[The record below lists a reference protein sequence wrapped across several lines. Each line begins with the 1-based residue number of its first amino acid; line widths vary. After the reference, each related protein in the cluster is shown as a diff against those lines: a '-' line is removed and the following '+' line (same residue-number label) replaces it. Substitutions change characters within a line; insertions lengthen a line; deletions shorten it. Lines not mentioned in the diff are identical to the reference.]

1 MEDFYKFDCGCKWPI
16 LKNSEN
22 GKMPKLKI
30 DLQNLPD
37 CDLAWKIF
45 ANGDTKGIFQLE
57 SHLGKQW
64 SKKLRPKNMEHLSA
78 LGALLRPGCLRALD
92 EEGVSMTEHYCKRV
106 NGFEKVPSYHASVD
120 NILKPTYGALVF
132 QEQAMQIAQAVAGFN
147 LQEADVLRKAI
158 GKKNTQ
164 EMANCKKM
172 FIEGAKKAAVISDEQ
187 AEELFG
193 WIQASQRYS
202 FNKSHS
208 SAYGYTGYDT
218 AYLKS
223 HFPVY
228 FFTSWL
234 YYAKDKADSSQE
246 VADLIDNAKLYNI
259 NVYPPDIRMLKS
271 NFYTDGE
278 SIWFGLSDIKG
289 IGTSQI
295 NKLINCFNSQSEKID
310 SWIKFLINCS
320 DSISST
326 SVSKIIAVGGFD
338 WTGEYR
344 QKLIAELETWNQLTQ
359 KEKEWI
365 RENCKDYK
373 NIKDCILLLA
383 KPKKEGGGCSN
394 KNRVSLVNDL
404 YNMLENPPTTYND
417 PITWKVWAERESLGI
432 ALSCSLTDGSDNQS
446 ANTTCKEFYFGKT
459 GFMVLSVEILDVK
472 EIITKKGKDPGRK
485 MARLTVSDSSCKID
499 NAIIFPDA
507 YELFVD
513 KIFVGNTVLIRVER
527 DRKTDAMVLKDI
539 NQL

>member
-16 LKNSEN
+16 LEPSKN
-22 GKMPKLKI
+22 GKIPKLKI
-30 DLQNLPD
+30 NLHNLPY

-45 ANGDTKGIFQLE
+45 SNGDTKGIFQLE

-64 SKKLRPKNMEHLSA
+64 SKKLKPKNMEHLSA

-92 EEGVSMTEHYCKRV
+92 EDGISMTEHYCKRV
-106 NGFEKVPSYHASVD
+106 NGLEKVPSYHESVD
-120 NILKPTYGALVF
+120 EILKPTYGALVF

-172 FIEGAKKAAVISDEQ
+172 FIDGAKKAQIISDQQ

-208 SAYGYTGYDT
+208 SAYGFTGYDT

-223 HFPVY
+223 HFPVQ

-234 YYAKDKADSSQE
+234 FYAKDKADSSQE

-259 NVYPPDIRMLKS
+259 NVYPPDIRMLKP

-295 NKLINCFNSQSEKID
+295 NKLISCFNNQSEKID
-310 SWIKFLINCS
+310 SWIKFLIYCS

-326 SVSKIIAVGGFD
+326 SVAKVIAVGGFD
-338 WTGEYR
+338 WCGEYR
-344 QKLIAELETWNQLTQ
+344 QKLISELETWNQLTE

-365 RENCKDYK
+365 KENCKEAK
-373 NIKDCILLLA
+373 NLKECILALS

-394 KNRVSLVNDL
+394 KNRISLTSDL
-404 YNMLENPPTTYND
+404 YNMLENPPTEYND
-417 PITWKVWAERESLGI
+417 PISWKVWSERENLGI
-432 ALSCSLTDGSDNQS
+432 ALSCSLTDGIENQS

-472 EIITKKGKDPGRK
+472 EIVTKNGKDPGRR

-507 YELFVD
+507 YEMYLD
-513 KIFVGNTVLIRVER
+513 KVFVGNTVLIRVDR